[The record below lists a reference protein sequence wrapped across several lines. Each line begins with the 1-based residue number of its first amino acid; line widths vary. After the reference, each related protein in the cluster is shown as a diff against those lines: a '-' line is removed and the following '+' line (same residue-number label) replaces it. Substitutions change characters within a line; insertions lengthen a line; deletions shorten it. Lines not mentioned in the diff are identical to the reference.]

1 MLNLYEFRRAGKSR
15 KFTSWIV
22 DPIRFLICSFL
33 WPYFKRV
40 LTELEELRQMNTRYM
55 DFASRVDEITGK
67 QVHLGARFESLQ
79 KEIMAVTSRL
89 GSIERLLAEYKEK
102 NLYLEDGGKIFAQGT
117 SLVIAAGKYGRF
129 LLRRPDLISQAV
141 MEEKYWDPHLK
152 SIIENV
158 GSQELV
164 AIDVGSYFGFH
175 AIHMAQHFRQVY
187 AFEPQTRIF
196 EMLCANILLNEMKNI
211 IAFNNALYE
220 YECFMRL
227 GPAAIQEISVPFV
240 GPMVDYD
247 RIKNAA
253 ALTFELADKNSVD
266 SIRALT
272 IDSLNLDD
280 VGLIKIDTQGN
291 DLSVLKGARETI
303 SRCRPVIVFEYEKEL
318 FHLHAESFAYFEK
331 YFEDLHYDLKLLAT
345 QVEGKQSDYLAT
357 PRPQI

>member
-1 MLNLYEFRRAGKSR
+1 MLNLDEFRRTGKSR
-15 KFTSWIV
+15 KFTSWIS
-22 DPIRFLICSFL
+22 DPVRFLICSFL

-40 LTELEELRQMNTRYM
+40 LTELEELRQTNTWHM
-55 DFASRVDEITGK
+55 DLAGRVDEITGK
-67 QVHLGARFESLQ
+67 QVHLGARFEGVQ
-79 KEIMAVTSRL
+79 KEVMAVASRL
-89 GSIERLLAEYKEK
+89 GSIERLFAGYKEK
-102 NLYLEDGGKIFAQGT
+102 NLYLEDGGKIFVQGT

-129 LLRRPDLISQAV
+129 LLRQPDIISQAV
-141 MEEKYWDPHLK
+141 MEKKYWDPHLK

-175 AIHMAQHFRQVY
+175 AIHMARHFRQVY

-196 EMLCANILLNEMKNI
+196 QMLCANILLNEMKNI
-211 IAFNNALYE
+211 TAFNNALYE

-227 GPAAIQEISVPFV
+227 SPAAAQKIPVPFI
-240 GPMVDYD
+240 GSTIDYD
-247 RIKNAA
+247 RIENAG
-253 ALTFELADKNSVD
+253 ALTFELADKSSVD

-303 SRCRPVIVFEYEKEL
+303 SRCRPIIVFEYEKEL
-318 FHLHAESFAYFEK
+318 SHLESFVHFEEYFEG
-331 YFEDLHYDLKLLAT
+331 LHYDLKLLTT

>member
-1 MLNLYEFRRAGKSR
+1 LFAG
-15 KFTSWIV
+15 
-22 DPIRFLICSFL
+22 
-33 WPYFKRV
+33 
-40 LTELEELRQMNTRYM
+40 
-55 DFASRVDEITGK
+55 
-67 QVHLGARFESLQ
+67 
-79 KEIMAVTSRL
+79 
-89 GSIERLLAEYKEK
+89 YKEK
-102 NLYLEDGGKIFAQGT
+102 NLYLEDGGKIFVQGT

-129 LLRRPDLISQAV
+129 LLRQPDIISQAV
-141 MEEKYWDPHLK
+141 MEKKYWDPHLK

-175 AIHMAQHFRQVY
+175 AIHMARHFRQVY

-196 EMLCANILLNEMKNI
+196 QMLCANILLNEMKNI
-211 IAFNNALYE
+211 TAFNNALYE

-227 GPAAIQEISVPFV
+227 SPAAAQKIPVPFI
-240 GPMVDYD
+240 GSTIDYD
-247 RIKNAA
+247 RIENAG
-253 ALTFELADKNSVD
+253 ALTFELADKSSVD

-272 IDSLNLDD
+272 IDSWNLDD

-303 SRCRPVIVFEYEKEL
+303 SRCRPIIVFEYEKEL
-318 FHLHAESFAYFEK
+318 SHLESFVHFEEYFEG
-331 YFEDLHYDLKLLAT
+331 LHYDLKLLTT